1 MTEPY
6 TQQPKQFKILL
17 IGDNCVDVYQYGNVD
32 RLSPEA
38 PVPVFVPTH
47 KEERAGMVS
56 NVLANLVSLGCNVDI
71 VQGVASK
78 KTRLVDSR
86 SRQHILRVDE
96 DVISVPVSEVDTKG
110 YDAIVVSDYNKGLVT
125 YELIEKLIKTK
136 IPVFVDTKKTD
147 LSRLEG
153 AWVKINELEFSKI
166 KSDCSGLIVTKG
178 SKGAEIV
185 YHDYKSLAPQVEVVD
200 VTGAGDTFLSALT
213 FKYLETHDIKAA
225 VDFAIRASAITVQHF
240 GCYAPKLSQI

>member
-1 MTEPY
+1 MTELY

-71 VQGVASK
+71 VQGLSSK

-96 DVISVPVSEVDTKG
+96 DVISMPISEVDTKG

-178 SKGAEIV
+178 SEGAEIV
-185 YHDYKSLAPQVEVVD
+185 YQNYKSPAPVVEVVD
-200 VTGAGDTFLSALT
+200 VTGAGDTFLAVLT
-213 FKYLETHDIKAA
+213 FKYLETHDIKTA
-225 VDFAIRASAITVQHF
+225 VDFAIRAAAITVQHF
-240 GCYAPKLSQI
+240 GCYAPSLSEI

>member
-1 MTEPY
+1 MTELY

-38 PVPVFVPTH
+38 PVPVFVPTR

-56 NVLANLVSLGCNVDI
+56 NVFANLVSLGCNVHI
-71 VQGVASK
+71 VQGLASK

-96 DVISVPVSEVDTKG
+96 DVISVPISDVDTIG

-178 SKGAEIV
+178 SQGAEIV
-185 YHDYKSLAPQVEVVD
+185 YQNYKSLAPVVEVVD
-200 VTGAGDTFLSALT
+200 VTGAGDTFLAVLT
-213 FKYLETHDIKAA
+213 FKYLETHDIKTA
-225 VDFAIRASAITVQHF
+225 VDFAIRAAAITVQHF
-240 GCYAPKLSQI
+240 GCYAPSLSEI

>member
-1 MTEPY
+1 MTELY

-71 VQGVASK
+71 VQGLSSK

-96 DVISVPVSEVDTKG
+96 DVISMPISEVDTKG

-185 YHDYKSLAPQVEVVD
+185 YQNYKSLAPQVEVVD

>member
-1 MTEPY
+1 MIAGQRSHFSAISKKSTSNWSNLSS
-6 TQQPKQFKILL
+6 FS
-17 IGDNCVDVYQYGNVD
+17 IGIANVD
-32 RLSPEA
+32 S
-38 PVPVFVPTH
+38 
-47 KEERAGMVS
+47 
-56 NVLANLVSLGCNVDI
+56 
-71 VQGVASK
+71 
-78 KTRLVDSR
+78 
-86 SRQHILRVDE
+86 
-96 DVISVPVSEVDTKG
+96 
-110 YDAIVVSDYNKGLVT
+110 
-125 YELIEKLIKTK
+125 
-136 IPVFVDTKKTD
+136 TD

-225 VDFAIRASAITVQHF
+225 VDFAIKASAITVQHF

>member
-1 MTEPY
+1 
-6 TQQPKQFKILL
+6 
-17 IGDNCVDVYQYGNVD
+17 
-32 RLSPEA
+32 
-38 PVPVFVPTH
+38 VPVFVPTR
-47 KEERAGMVS
+47 KEERAGMVG
-56 NVLANLVSLGCNVDI
+56 NVFANLVSLGCSVHI
-71 VQGVASK
+71 VKGLTSK

-96 DVISVPVSEVDTKG
+96 DVISVPISDVDTTG
-110 YDAIVVSDYNKGLVT
+110 CDAIVVSDYNKGLVT

-178 SKGAEIV
+178 SEGAEIV
-185 YHDYKSLAPQVEVVD
+185 YQNYKSPAPVVEVVD
-200 VTGAGDTFLSALT
+200 VTGAGDTFLAVLT
-213 FKYLETHDIKAA
+213 FKYLETHDIKTA
-225 VDFAIRASAITVQHF
+225 VDFAIRAAAITVQHF
-240 GCYAPKLSQI
+240 GCYAPSLSEI